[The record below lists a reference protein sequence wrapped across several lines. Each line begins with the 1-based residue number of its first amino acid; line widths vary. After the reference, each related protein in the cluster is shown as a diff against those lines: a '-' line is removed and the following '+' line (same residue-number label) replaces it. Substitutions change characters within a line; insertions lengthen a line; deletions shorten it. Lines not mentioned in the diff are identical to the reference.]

1 MSAKA
6 DIETACIAVLD
17 RFMDALNA
25 YDADGMDA
33 CMHFP
38 HVRMAEN
45 RVTVYDAPGNNPMDL
60 FDRLKR
66 EDGWRRSAWDERR
79 LAQWNEEKA
88 HFALSYTRYR
98 EDGSVIGKYESLYI
112 LTLKDGSWGVQAR
125 SSFGP

>member
-1 MSAKA
+1 MP
-6 DIETACIAVLD
+6 ACISRISAW
-17 RFMDALNA
+17 RRTASRSTTRRA
-25 YDADGMDA
+25 TTRWT
-33 CMHFP
+33 CI
-38 HVRMAEN
+38 
-45 RVTVYDAPGNNPMDL
+45 
-60 FDRLKR
+60 DRLKR